1 MELLMA
7 SNLDVSVP
15 NIARIY
21 DAMLGGKDNFAA
33 DREAADRLLEV
44 EPMSGLYARQHR
56 AYIGRAVR
64 LMAECG
70 VRQFLDIGTGLP
82 TMDNVHQIAHRHAPG
97 SHVVYVDNDP
107 AVCAHARA
115 LLAGDPG
122 TVAVIQEDL
131 RNPERILAHRDTRR
145 LIDFDEP
152 LGILI
157 TGVLHFIPDDDDPH
171 RAIGVLT
178 EAMCSGGHLAISHIT
193 DEEARRT
200 RPSDNQS
207 GLAVFAKSN
216 APMRPRN
223 RADIERFLDG
233 LEPRDPGL
241 VCITRWRA
249 TNPAVIP
256 ADLRDVWLA
265 AVARKP

>member
-1 MELLMA
+1 M
-7 SNLDVSVP
+7 SPNLDVGVP

-21 DAMLGGKDNFAA
+21 DAMLGGKDNFAV

-44 EPMSGLYARQHR
+44 EPMSAMYARQHR

-64 LMAECG
+64 MLAERG
-70 VRQFLDIGTGLP
+70 VRQFLDVGTGLP

-115 LLAGDPG
+115 LLADDPG

-131 RNPERILAHRDTRR
+131 RNPERILDHRDTRR
-145 LIDFDEP
+145 LIDFAEP
-152 LGILI
+152 VGILA
-157 TGVLHFIPDDDDPH
+157 TGVLHFIPDADDPH
-171 RAIGVLT
+171 RAISVLT
-178 EAMCSGGHLAISHIT
+178 EAMCSGGHLVVSHIT

-200 RPSDNQS
+200 RPADNKS
-207 GLAVFAKSN
+207 GLEVFARSN

-223 RADIERFLDG
+223 RVDIERFLDG
-233 LEPRDPGL
+233 LEPQDPGL
-241 VCITRWRA
+241 VCITRWGEDDP
-249 TNPAVIP
+249 PAISD
-256 ADLRDVWLA
+256 DLRDVWLA